1 MAGPYRPRLALL
13 GAGGTLPRMRCGMS
27 VSQHPPPK
35 RRRQSTK
42 TPEVMPAVGASANS
56 PGEQVILPNDEEEA
70 KPELMQDKRFKL
82 TYLVGGLQNQKRVKR
97 ATQQT

>member
-1 MAGPYRPRLALL
+1 
-13 GAGGTLPRMRCGMS
+13 MRQVS
-27 VSQHPPPK
+27 VAAPPK

-42 TPEVMPAVGASANS
+42 TPEVMPAVGASVIS

-82 TYLVGGLQNQKRVKR
+82 TYLVGGLQTQTSVKR